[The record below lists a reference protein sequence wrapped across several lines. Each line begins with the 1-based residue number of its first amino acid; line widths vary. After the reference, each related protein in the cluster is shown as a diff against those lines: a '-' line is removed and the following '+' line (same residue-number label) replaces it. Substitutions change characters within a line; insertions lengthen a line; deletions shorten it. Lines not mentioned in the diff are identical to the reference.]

1 MKHRSVHND
10 QDDKNIHFTG
20 IEKSYEGAGD
30 KIADIPLLTTL
41 KIIEYNISVDQE
53 VWIEVTLN
61 FFIASISPES
71 LLRHLRTTP

>member
-1 MKHRSVHND
+1 MIKIM
-10 QDDKNIHFTG
+10 NIHDTE
-20 IEKSYEGAGD
+20 IKKSFDAAGE

-61 FFIASISPES
+61 FLIASISPES

>member
-10 QDDKNIHFTG
+10 QDDKNTHFTE
-20 IEKSYEGAGD
+20 IEKLYEAAGD